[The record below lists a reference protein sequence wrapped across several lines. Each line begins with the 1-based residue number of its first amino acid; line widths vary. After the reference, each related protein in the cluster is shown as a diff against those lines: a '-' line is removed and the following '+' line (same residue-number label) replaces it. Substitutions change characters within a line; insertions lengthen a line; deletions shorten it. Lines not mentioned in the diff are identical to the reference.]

1 MRSASIILLTFATAS
16 LGLNIAKE
24 RRQDD
29 LSSILAALEQT
40 SPEDAAAAKTT
51 GNTKRQDDLASI
63 LAALEQ
69 SSPEDAAAAKNSG
82 ASSQADKRQDDLA
95 SILAA
100 LQSTSPEDAV
110 AASTA
115 GKASSEKRQDDLSS
129 ILAAL
134 EQTSPD
140 DAAAAKTSGS
150 KTQKRNDIGDI
161 LVSLKRKEMK
171 ILSSADNDNNNDLN
185 ANMLHN
191 RMPLARPAPTTP
203 RRLMLLFP
211 SREAGER
218 FGNGHP
224 RR

>member
-1 MRSASIILLTFATAS
+1 MRSASILLLTFATAS

-69 SSPEDAAAAKNSG
+69 SSPEDAAAAKSNG

-100 LQSTSPEDAV
+100 LQSTSPEDAA

-161 LVSLKRKEMK
+161 LVSSKRKEMDIPLCPASK
-171 ILSSADNDNNNDLN
+171 KDWN
-185 ANMLHN
+185 ANVLHN
-191 RMPLARPAPTTP
+191 RMPSARPAPTTP
-203 RRLMLLFP
+203 PLLMLLSP
-211 SREAGER
+211 SRKAGR
-218 FGNGHP
+218 RIGNGHP